1 MAFRQKSIHQM
12 RAEKTRAASYDRNG
26 MRMRS
31 HIWVYLAIDRKIA
44 STKQTFVIPSGVE
57 ESLDSILRSIR
68 KYKMRS
74 FDFAQD
80 DR

>member
-1 MAFRQKSIHQM
+1 M
-12 RAEKTRAASYDRNG
+12 RL
-26 MRMRS
+26 
-31 HIWVYLAIDRKIA
+31 YLAIDPKIA

-68 KYKMRS
+68 KYKMRF